1 VIAVVGEALVDAFVD
16 GTVLRLHPGGGP
28 YNTAVALARLGVPV
42 TFLGAI
48 STDSLGELLTTTLL
62 DAGVS
67 LGGRRVDAASPLAII
82 GIDDDGE
89 TDYQFYLHDTAFEA
103 LVEGLSQLDDDT
115 DAVVVGSVALALDPP
130 AAAIEE
136 FATDASK
143 HALIVVDPNV
153 RPRLITERAAF
164 LRRFEFVARVAGIV
178 KLSRLDAEWL
188 YPNVPI
194 CRVARHLLER
204 GTGCVVATDGAFGA
218 TAWTT
223 TESLHELSPR
233 IDVVDTVGAGDAFT
247 AGLVASLWESGQLA
261 NARLQRLTARH
272 LSPALSWAAATGAAQ
287 CTRPFAWGPTTADV
301 INVAQAAADE
311 AAQPQSGG

>member
-1 VIAVVGEALVDAFVD
+1 
-16 GTVLRLHPGGGP
+16 
-28 YNTAVALARLGVPV
+28 
-42 TFLGAI
+42 
-48 STDSLGELLTTTLL
+48 
-62 DAGVS
+62 
-67 LGGRRVDAASPLAII
+67 
-82 GIDDDGE
+82 
-89 TDYQFYLHDTAFEA
+89 
-103 LVEGLSQLDDDT
+103 
-115 DAVVVGSVALALDPP
+115 
-130 AAAIEE
+130 
-136 FATDASK
+136 
-143 HALIVVDPNV
+143 
-153 RPRLITERAAF
+153 LITERAAF

-223 TESLHELSPR
+223 TESLRELSPR

-247 AGLVASLWESGQLA
+247 AGLVASLWESGQLG